1 MKIIENVISD
11 TYSKHL
17 EEQIKYIDWYYKNTT
32 ALSDNASEDQFSF
45 SHNLISNNTRTN
57 HADIF
62 TPLILECISKCGIS
76 LDDYYIVRARL
87 GLITKLSKK
96 IIHDPHIDYD
106 ITQQT
111 EGNLVILYYVN
122 ESDGDTYFYK
132 GEHNED
138 FCNEYKRNSLILF
151 EGNILHSSSSPI
163 RHNNRVAL
171 NINLFK
177 R

>member
-1 MKIIENVISD
+1 MKIIDNVISD
-11 TYSKHL
+11 TYSKYL
-17 EEQIKYIDWYYKNTT
+17 EDYIRFIDWYYKDTT
-32 ALSDNASEDQFSF
+32 ATSDDNNENQFSF
-45 SHNLISNNTRTN
+45 SHNLISNNTRSS

-62 TPLILECISKCGIS
+62 TPLILECVSKCGIS
-76 LDDYYIVRARL
+76 LDDYYIFRARL

-96 IIHDPHIDYD
+96 IIHQPHIDFED
-106 ITQQT
+106 TK
-111 EGNLVILYYVN
+111 ENLVILYYVN

-132 GEHNED
+132 DDNSED

-163 RHNNRVAL
+163 KHNNRVAL

-177 R
+177 K